1 MSIRWVGMRI
11 MVLFFLAGSGAVLA
25 ASPPAGSR
33 DPHAWNDGYALH
45 DDPLQADGVHGNPH
59 PAQRFRGL
67 RVERLESS
75 VDKQGDGAAEFSAWW
90 GGDWRRWSVNADL
103 DQAPGEPLEGDAGLL
118 YGVAVSP
125 FWDVKGGLRRAWT
138 SHGERTWMVIG
149 MQGLAPYW
157 FEINAELRFGESAGA
172 GVNLEITYELLL
184 TQRVVLQA
192 RGEANAW
199 TGTDR
204 QLASGRGISDG
215 NVGLR
220 LRYEFSRQFGLYA
233 GVEHSTSWGTTARL
247 RRDSGA
253 HAKTTRWIG
262 GLRFW
267 F

>member
-25 ASPPAGSR
+25 ASPRRITRPQRLERRLHTARRSVAGRWRARQS
-33 DPHAWNDGYALH
+33 A
-45 DDPLQADGVHGNPH
+45 

-75 VDKQGDGAAEFSAWW
+75 VDKQGDGAAEFSVWW

-204 QLASGRGISDG
+204 QLGSGRGISDG